1 MKHKKKKIFIAV
13 ALTLI
18 IATAAFLFF
27 ACQSHESGYAP
38 PPDDVHT
45 VTATP
50 PSDGSTP
57 EDYEGL
63 ENLAFMAG
71 RLAAREYYH
80 SENNGLVDT
89 IANQTVVGSKDY
101 YKGLLITQSISTS
114 AFVNVAEQKFFGD
127 GKVVVRGPASGKND
141 WNGIHTQWS
150 DDEPIAVYDEAQYE
164 EAYGLWASEFSDY
177 VMNEETVI
185 DVSELN
191 VLGDGL
197 YSQTFTLD
205 PASATYYYKHQM
217 MTMGGLGDYPLFSS
231 VVITFTFDDTWAV
244 QRADITEEY
253 EVYAYFMTVG
263 CTATSSIVYS
273 YDESDVDVSAYEAYF
288 KKYAD
293 AAVTG
298 GGDKEL
304 GVTDYL
310 QQGFAGYLAEPSTF
324 ELSLD
329 IGGEKVDGLVTLD
342 ITDGINVRA
351 LIGGIYLNVTDKDVI
366 VSYKDLCGSVPLEYI
381 TEKLGLGGVLD
392 LDGILAVLGEGTIVK
407 DGENVTINCLLSLG
421 GPEMPLVFSFTES
434 EGDVTLNSVSVEL
447 KTDVIDLSAALVPTE
462 GNVAEKDISSAVDMR
477 PLVDGIIGIVNDRSF
492 ALTVDY
498 SSGKLALN
506 GEAYIN
512 ASDPGVEAEL
522 TVSYDGVTIPLT
534 AIFDGESVYIKI
546 YNVGVKATTD
556 EISEAVKELLGYF
569 DIGLP
574 TSETLDIGGIL
585 TSLVNGY
592 DEFIETLTLSE
603 SGLGLALDGDML
615 LACLGTEF
623 NGIGD
628 VTAAYDIAS
637 GTFVLEAAGARVTL
651 ASAPAVAVTA
661 PEDGAEYV
669 GLSVLESF
677 VGPIKAIAD
686 SRDVAFSA
694 DVTATV
700 NGNAISG
707 NIIGEIKFSDGITVY
722 IKITVSGKSAEI
734 YYADGVAY
742 FGFAG
747 HSFRITENELKAFA
761 ERLTALAD
769 ELGLSEDLAALL
781 SSDGLDL
788 SALLESIRLS
798 GATEDG
804 KGILGVFADL
814 GTLNADLSDIAL
826 TFVSDGEKLYASID
840 APFAFGGLSLDSA
853 EVSVYAANGLYAYD
867 TRGAINAM
875 PYLDGVCELLENRRA
890 KIDISYSDATAGLT
904 IVGSAYVDLKTASAE
919 GTLTVTCGDITVPV
933 TFVYVDG
940 TVYLKAY
947 NVGVKTD
954 TEYLKYA
961 LGKLLEYTGTELPE
975 VGTESVSDIINSL
988 LEIDLGLIIKKFD
1001 VTETSAILT
1010 VDGNVLSDVLGT
1022 DLGDIEIKYEPG
1034 ENKFTL
1040 AVAGAR
1046 VTLASAPAVAVT
1058 APEDGANYTELSVLE
1073 SFVGPVKAIAD
1084 SRDAVFSLEFDT
1096 VLLGLDV
1103 NVRLDGEVIFAD
1115 TLTSLYIKALIYSEG
1130 YADETLE
1137 LLYADGYVTLIY
1149 GGKAMRV
1156 AESDIAELAA
1166 SIGRLT
1172 GGSDATVALALFGE
1186 DGIDINKLLGS
1197 LRFAARE
1204 ESGRTIAD
1212 VFVDLGIIND
1222 ALPMLNAQLSSDG
1235 ESIFLDVKN
1244 TELFGLTVSG
1254 LAASVKAGSG
1264 DMTCDLTGVTYCGN
1278 IVDFALDLFMGF
1290 MGSNNMQVS
1299 VNYRSDLIDADV
1311 TGLFL
1316 FKETETSALDID
1328 FEVQAEVHTYAYN
1341 DSGERVSD
1349 GSHYLDMT
1357 VQGESV
1363 YLTYSLYGFGAAG
1376 ALNVTLPVS
1385 QLFEIG
1391 DMVLPLLGID
1401 STAYYFD
1408 MVNKL
1413 LSTDYTYFSTGI
1425 FDVMQFAD
1433 IIGLLDGVT
1442 PSEGSENGGSSVADV
1457 TFGNNESGEK
1467 TLTVN
1472 GIGAGEGTIGLNITA
1487 VSSGEIA
1494 ADTGRSYIDISSI
1507 SYLLGDLLDAYEYVD
1522 TGYALSGNV
1531 KMKVLGIELDL
1542 TVNLDL
1548 RVGVD
1553 EDGLPYLNIKL
1564 STNGYAN
1571 ALGNLI
1577 PGWNDVVIVSGD
1589 TETDITYK
1597 DGDIYMTRVQKT
1609 AYDGWDFWGAKYKFR
1624 TLSPYLYEYRKMTLS
1639 EFGAD
1644 AMNQMFFA
1652 LNIASKFSNYISSQ
1666 VDSTEPAN
1674 NGSDAGDMVNGY
1686 SFDGNVYNLKLNMG
1700 AIADNDALGELDL
1713 NITRQ
1718 MLEGRDYYD
1727 LVRLNGSIKLV
1738 SVVTATFDI
1747 THDSVGAPVDLSII
1761 DENISRVNANVV

>member
-366 VSYKDLCGSVPLEYI
+366 VSYKDLCGSVPLDYI

-421 GPEMPLVFSFTES
+421 GPDIPLTFAFTENAS
-434 EGDVTLNSVSVEL
+434 GITLQNVSVSLETDIVDISAVLAPTSGADVPETDVTGA
-447 KTDVIDLSAALVPTE
+447 T
-462 GNVAEKDISSAVDMR
+462 DMR
-477 PLVDGIIGIVNDRSF
+477 PLIDNVIGLISDGSFTVGLEYADAANGLALSGNIYVNAAEGVEGGF
-492 ALTVDY
+492 TLNY
-498 SSGKLALN
+498 SSM
-506 GEAYIN
+506 
-512 ASDPGVEAEL
+512 SVPVHF
-522 TVSYDGVTIPLT
+522 V
-534 AIFDGESVYIKI
+534 FDGESVYLKL
-546 YNVGVKATTD
+546 YETGVRATM
-556 EISEAVKELLGYF
+556 SELSDAVSALAEY
-569 DIGLP
+569 
-574 TSETLDIGGIL
+574 LDIGSPETVSFDISRII
-585 TSLVNGY
+585 TSLVGSY
-592 DEFIETLTLSE
+592 DTVIRSLAADNE
-603 SGLGLALDGDML
+603 GLALVIDGD
-615 LACLGTEF
+615 
-623 NGIGD
+623 
-628 VTAAYDIAS
+628 
-637 GTFVLEAAGARVTL
+637 
-651 ASAPAVAVTA
+651 
-661 PEDGAEYV
+661 
-669 GLSVLESF
+669 
-677 VGPIKAIAD
+677 
-686 SRDVAFSA
+686 
-694 DVTATV
+694 
-700 NGNAISG
+700 
-707 NIIGEIKFSDGITVY
+707 
-722 IKITVSGKSAEI
+722 
-734 YYADGVAY
+734 
-742 FGFAG
+742 
-747 HSFRITENELKAFA
+747 
-761 ERLTALAD
+761 
-769 ELGLSEDLAALL
+769 ALL
-781 SSDGLDL
+781 SCIG
-788 SALLESIRLS
+788 AGTVSI
-798 GATEDG
+798 G
-804 KGILGVFADL
+804 
-814 GTLNADLSDIAL
+814 
-826 TFVSDGEKLYASID
+826 
-840 APFAFGGLSLDSA
+840 
-853 EVSVYAANGLYAYD
+853 
-867 TRGAINAM
+867 
-875 PYLDGVCELLENRRA
+875 
-890 KIDISYSDATAGLT
+890 DISARYD
-904 IVGSAYVDLKTASAE
+904 VGTGAFFVGALGAE
-919 GTLTVTCGDITVPV
+919 ATLTGAPV
-933 TFVYVDG
+933 R
-940 TVYLKAY
+940 
-947 NVGVKTD
+947 
-954 TEYLKYA
+954 
-961 LGKLLEYTGTELPE
+961 
-975 VGTESVSDIINSL
+975 S
-988 LEIDLGLIIKKFD
+988 
-1001 VTETSAILT
+1001 
-1010 VDGNVLSDVLGT
+1010 
-1022 DLGDIEIKYEPG
+1022 
-1034 ENKFTL
+1034 
-1040 AVAGAR
+1040 
-1046 VTLASAPAVAVT
+1046 VT
-1058 APEDGANYTELSVLE
+1058 APEDGANYAELSVLE

-1103 NVRLDGEVIFAD
+1103 NVRLDGEVIYAD

-1186 DGIDINKLLGS
+1186 DGIDINKLLES

-1204 ESGRTIAD
+1204 ENGRTVAD
-1212 VFVDLGIIND
+1212 IFVDLGLIND

-1278 IVDFALDLFMGF
+1278 IVDFAFNLLVGF
-1290 MGSNNMQVS
+1290 MDSPYMQVS
-1299 VNYRSDLIDADV
+1299 VSYRSELIDADV

-1316 FKETETSALDID
+1316 LKETETTALDID
-1328 FEVQAEVHTYAYN
+1328 FRVQAEIHVYAYSEN
-1341 DSGERVSD
+1341 GEKVSD

-1357 VQGESV
+1357 VLGESA
-1363 YLTYSLYGFGAAG
+1363 YITYSLYGFGADG

-1401 STAYYFD
+1401 DTAYYFD
-1408 MVNKL
+1408 MVNNL

-1487 VSSGEIA
+1487 KAEGEIT
-1494 ADTGRSYIDISSI
+1494 ADTSRSYIDISSI

-1577 PGWNDVVIVSGD
+1577 PGWNDVVIVNGD

-1597 DGDIYMTRVQKT
+1597 DGNIYMTRVQKT

-1624 TLSPYLYEYRKMTLS
+1624 TLSPYSYEYRRMTLS

>member
-661 PEDGAEYV
+661 PEDGA
-669 GLSVLESF
+669 
-677 VGPIKAIAD
+677 
-686 SRDVAFSA
+686 
-694 DVTATV
+694 
-700 NGNAISG
+700 
-707 NIIGEIKFSDGITVY
+707 
-722 IKITVSGKSAEI
+722 
-734 YYADGVAY
+734 
-742 FGFAG
+742 
-747 HSFRITENELKAFA
+747 
-761 ERLTALAD
+761 
-769 ELGLSEDLAALL
+769 
-781 SSDGLDL
+781 
-788 SALLESIRLS
+788 
-798 GATEDG
+798 
-804 KGILGVFADL
+804 
-814 GTLNADLSDIAL
+814 
-826 TFVSDGEKLYASID
+826 
-840 APFAFGGLSLDSA
+840 
-853 EVSVYAANGLYAYD
+853 
-867 TRGAINAM
+867 
-875 PYLDGVCELLENRRA
+875 
-890 KIDISYSDATAGLT
+890 
-904 IVGSAYVDLKTASAE
+904 
-919 GTLTVTCGDITVPV
+919 
-933 TFVYVDG
+933 
-940 TVYLKAY
+940 
-947 NVGVKTD
+947 
-954 TEYLKYA
+954 
-961 LGKLLEYTGTELPE
+961 
-975 VGTESVSDIINSL
+975 
-988 LEIDLGLIIKKFD
+988 
-1001 VTETSAILT
+1001 
-1010 VDGNVLSDVLGT
+1010 
-1022 DLGDIEIKYEPG
+1022 
-1034 ENKFTL
+1034 
-1040 AVAGAR
+1040 
-1046 VTLASAPAVAVT
+1046 
-1058 APEDGANYTELSVLE
+1058 NYTELSVLE

-1278 IVDFALDLFMGF
+1278 IVDFAFNLLVGF
-1290 MGSNNMQVS
+1290 MDSPYMQVS
-1299 VNYRSDLIDADV
+1299 VSYRSELIDADV

-1609 AYDGWDFWGAKYKFR
+1609 AYDGWDFWGAKYKFK

-1718 MLEGRDYYD
+1718 VLAGRDYYD